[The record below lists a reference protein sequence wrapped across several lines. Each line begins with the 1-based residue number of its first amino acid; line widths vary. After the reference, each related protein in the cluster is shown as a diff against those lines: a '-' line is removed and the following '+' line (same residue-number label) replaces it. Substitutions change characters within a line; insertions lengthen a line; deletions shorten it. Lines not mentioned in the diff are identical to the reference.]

1 MAVNGSL
8 VACAVVHDDPP
19 MLFLAEDLDVLH
31 RTLALELVA
40 GTDATRVPEAE
51 GEALREALLDERWG
65 DAVVEW
71 MGRTGIAVDV
81 YTERVATAGDV
92 PEDLIGAQI
101 QFAPLFR
108 EG

>member
-1 MAVNGSL
+1 MAVSGPL

-19 MLFLAEDLDVLH
+19 RLFLAEDLDVLH
-31 RTLALELVA
+31 RKLALELVA
-40 GTDATRVPEAE
+40 GTDVAAEAE
-51 GEALREALLDERWG
+51 GAALRDALLDERWG

-71 MGRTGIAVDV
+71 MGHTGIAVDV

-108 EG
+108 DR

>member
-1 MAVNGSL
+1 MAVNGPL

-40 GTDATRVPEAE
+40 GREVVPEAD
-51 GEALREALLDERWG
+51 GAALREALLDERWG

-71 MGRTGIAVDV
+71 MGRTGISVDV

-101 QFAPLFR
+101 QFSPLFR
-108 EG
+108 ER